1 MLTVKGVSH
10 RLLNGRLFI
19 DPSNARY
26 RHNSNCVIIS
36 PFSVPF
42 LLNACFNP
50 QYYPSDT
57 ANSFFN
63 ENTKCIATRRRG
75 EIIDSIWLD
84 SDARGDS
91 HGFTTNSCEN
101 GLPVTFELFMA
112 KKPFKARNGIPQRND
127 VEREAF
133 VNTKWGKLDGI
144 PVPVLSK
151 GSIVEE
157 GFEVGELRFEA
168 EMKYYGKDSP
178 KFQEKFK
185 EIEPVYERI
194 KNGEK

>member
-1 MLTVKGVSH
+1 
-10 RLLNGRLFI
+10 
-19 DPSNARY
+19 
-26 RHNSNCVIIS
+26 
-36 PFSVPF
+36 
-42 LLNACFNP
+42 
-50 QYYPSDT
+50 
-57 ANSFFN
+57 
-63 ENTKCIATRRRG
+63 
-75 EIIDSIWLD
+75 
-84 SDARGDS
+84 
-91 HGFTTNSCEN
+91 
-101 GLPVTFELFMA
+101 MA